1 MKTRTLLCSLAIA
14 SLGFASLA
22 QAQPHGG
29 RDGRHDARE
38 ARHERG
44 PHHRAGKEARR
55 DHHDHRDARHDRRHD
70 RHDRHDARHDRR
82 EARHYYNARSPE
94 FRRGGRLPHAVRHTH
109 YVVNDWR
116 GHRLAPPP
124 RGHHWVQVGPD
135 YVLAAV
141 ATGLIVNLVL
151 SQ

>member
-14 SLGFASLA
+14 ALGFSSLA

-38 ARHERG
+38 SRHERG
-44 PHHRAGKEARR
+44 PNHRAGKEARR
-55 DHHDHRDARHDRRHD
+55 DHRDARRDLHDR